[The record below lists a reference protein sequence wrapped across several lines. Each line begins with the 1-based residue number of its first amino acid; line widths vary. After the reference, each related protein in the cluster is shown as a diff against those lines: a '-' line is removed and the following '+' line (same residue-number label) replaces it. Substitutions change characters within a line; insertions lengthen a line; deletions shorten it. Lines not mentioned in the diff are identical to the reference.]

1 MAIPNV
7 TRGGLRSARFLAAGT
22 ATRILLTPVVM
33 GLILVADGDDDT
45 ETLAGVLFC
54 IAAATDYID
63 GRLARR
69 WNVTSKLGS
78 FLDTTADKL
87 LVSGVLIA
95 LLAVDRVSPWIVAL
109 IVGRELVLMALR
121 GVIASEGEVMAPSML
136 GKLKTS
142 VQFLA
147 IALAILRP
155 GDPVGG
161 VYVDEWAMLAAAA
174 ITVWSGADYLRARA
188 ARAHPR
194 RRRDVTR
201 VFLTG
206 GSGLIGGALAA
217 RLAERGDEVVALAR
231 SDAGERALAARG
243 ARVVR
248 GDVLDEDAL
257 AAGMAGCELLYHVA
271 GINTMCPDDPAAL
284 FHVNVRGAE
293 TAVRAA
299 ARADV
304 GRVVLTSSAAS
315 LGEAHGTVGRE
326 DTPHRGTYLSVYE
339 RSKHEGEVAAFA
351 AARRAGVEL
360 VSVNPSSVQGPGR
373 AGGTGRI
380 MIAYLNGR
388 LRAFVDTQISIVD
401 IADCVEAHVLGA
413 ERGADGE
420 RYVISGSTISSRE
433 ALEIVSELSGVRH
446 DVKLLPP
453 VVARAAGA
461 LVEGAF
467 RARGKTPPVCREMV
481 RTLLHGHRYDGSRAT
496 RELGLEYTPVAETF
510 RRTIDWANAE
520 GLIGRRD

>member
-1 MAIPNV
+1 
-7 TRGGLRSARFLAAGT
+7 L
-22 ATRILLTPVVM
+22 
-33 GLILVADGDDDT
+33 
-45 ETLAGVLFC
+45 
-54 IAAATDYID
+54 
-63 GRLARR
+63 
-69 WNVTSKLGS
+69 
-78 FLDTTADKL
+78 
-87 LVSGVLIA
+87 
-95 LLAVDRVSPWIVAL
+95 
-109 IVGRELVLMALR
+109 
-121 GVIASEGEVMAPSML
+121 
-136 GKLKTS
+136 
-142 VQFLA
+142 
-147 IALAILRP
+147 
-155 GDPVGG
+155 
-161 VYVDEWAMLAAAA
+161 
-174 ITVWSGADYLRARA
+174 
-188 ARAHPR
+188 
-194 RRRDVTR
+194 TR

-217 RLAERGDEVVALAR
+217 RLAERGDDVVALAR
-231 SDAGERALAARG
+231 SDEGERALAGRG

-271 GINTMCPDDPAAL
+271 GINTMCPADPAAL

-299 ARADV
+299 ARAGV

-339 RSKHEGEVAAFA
+339 RSKHEGEVGAFA
-351 AARRAGVEL
+351 AARRASVEL

-401 IADCVEAHVLGA
+401 IGDCVEAHVLAA
-413 ERGADGE
+413 ERGAGGE

-510 RRTIDWANAE
+510 RRTIAWANAE